1 MSPAP
6 RRARV
11 WLGWMLGAAFLAALL
26 WTTLAQSGRRVRGLP
41 RLPGGVRLPHGGG
54 RATPDAAT
62 QQAIASACAILS
74 RGVTQGLECQ
84 RTPPRSLRC
93 DEP

>member
-11 WLGWMLGAAFLAALL
+11 WLGTLLGAAFLAAMI
-26 WTTLAQSGRRVRGLP
+26 WTTLAQSGAECEVCLEYRGDSVC
-41 RLPGGVRLPHGGG
+41 RT
-54 RATPDAAT
+54 AAASDADTAT
-62 QQAIASACAILS
+62 QQAIATACAILS
-74 RGVTQGLECQ
+74 QGVTQGLECQ

-93 DEP
+93 DGP

>member
-1 MSPAP
+1 MSPAQ

-11 WLGWMLGAAFLAALL
+11 WLSWMLGAAFLAALL
-26 WTTLAQSGRRVRGLP
+26 WNTLAQSGAECEVCLAYRGETVC
-41 RLPGGVRLPHGGG
+41 RTVV
-54 RATPDAAT
+54 AADRET
-62 QQAIASACAILS
+62 ASQQAIASACAILS
-74 RGVTQGLECQ
+74 RGVTEGLECQ

>member
-1 MSPAP
+1 MSPAQ

-11 WLGWMLGAAFLAALL
+11 WLGWMLGAAFLTALL
-26 WTTLAQSGRRVRGLP
+26 WSTLAQSGSECEVCLAY
-41 RLPGGVRLPHGGG
+41 GGETVCR
-54 RATPDAAT
+54 TVAADDPET
-62 QQAIASACAILS
+62 ASQQAIASACAILS

>member
-1 MSPAP
+1 MSPAQ

-11 WLGWMLGAAFLAALL
+11 WLGWMLGGAFLAALL
-26 WTTLAQSGRRVRGLP
+26 WTTLAQSGAECEVCLAY
-41 RLPGGVRLPHGGG
+41 GGETVCR
-54 RATPDAAT
+54 TVAAADRET
-62 QQAIASACAILS
+62 ASQQAIASACAILS